1 MMNKLLKT
9 IGACLFLASIV
20 MVSSCQDEVLET
32 SSSNIEKRQVP
43 DIEVVDMGIY
53 VSGTRTG
60 ESMPVLKFKNEQVYE
75 QTLTKVSDMTYEQR
89 LVFFKSLNFEGA
101 FTTLYKADMKLD
113 KIFDIEDENE
123 FLTAYADF
131 KKEYDGVFVYN
142 SENQYD
148 LSPYYSFDDE
158 KAELLGN
165 INGAVIIGNNVRYAD
180 NVECCNKRLSRH
192 WQTSSLRFLR

>member
-1 MMNKLLKT
+1 M
-9 IGACLFLASIV
+9 ASIV

-43 DIEVVDMGIY
+43 
-53 VSGTRTG
+53 
-60 ESMPVLKFKNEQVYE
+60 
-75 QTLTKVSDMTYEQR
+75 
-89 LVFFKSLNFEGA
+89 
-101 FTTLYKADMKLD
+101 
-113 KIFDIEDENE
+113 DIEDENE

-165 INGAVIIGNNVRYAD
+165 ING
-180 NVECCNKRLSRH
+180 
-192 WQTSSLRFLR
+192 Q

>member
-43 DIEVVDMGIY
+43 
-53 VSGTRTG
+53 
-60 ESMPVLKFKNEQVYE
+60 
-75 QTLTKVSDMTYEQR
+75 
-89 LVFFKSLNFEGA
+89 
-101 FTTLYKADMKLD
+101 
-113 KIFDIEDENE
+113 DIEDENE

-165 INGAVIIGNNVRYAD
+165 INGAVIIGNNYGMQIMLQQEA
-180 NVECCNKRLSRH
+180 
-192 WQTSSLRFLR
+192 F

>member
-1 MMNKLLKT
+1 
-9 IGACLFLASIV
+9 
-20 MVSSCQDEVLET
+20 
-32 SSSNIEKRQVP
+32 
-43 DIEVVDMGIY
+43 
-53 VSGTRTG
+53 
-60 ESMPVLKFKNEQVYE
+60 
-75 QTLTKVSDMTYEQR
+75 
-89 LVFFKSLNFEGA
+89 
-101 FTTLYKADMKLD
+101 MKLD

-165 INGAVIIGNNVRYAD
+165 INGAVIIGNNYGMQIMLNVATRGFLGIGKPARYG
-180 NVECCNKRLSRH
+180 
-192 WQTSSLRFLR
+192 F

>member
-43 DIEVVDMGIY
+43 
-53 VSGTRTG
+53 
-60 ESMPVLKFKNEQVYE
+60 
-75 QTLTKVSDMTYEQR
+75 
-89 LVFFKSLNFEGA
+89 
-101 FTTLYKADMKLD
+101 
-113 KIFDIEDENE
+113 DIEDENE

-165 INGAVIIGNNVRYAD
+165 ING
-180 NVECCNKRLSRH
+180 
-192 WQTSSLRFLR
+192 Q

>member
-1 MMNKLLKT
+1 
-9 IGACLFLASIV
+9 

-43 DIEVVDMGIY
+43 
-53 VSGTRTG
+53 
-60 ESMPVLKFKNEQVYE
+60 
-75 QTLTKVSDMTYEQR
+75 
-89 LVFFKSLNFEGA
+89 
-101 FTTLYKADMKLD
+101 
-113 KIFDIEDENE
+113 DIEDENE

-165 INGAVIIGNNVRYAD
+165 ING
-180 NVECCNKRLSRH
+180 
-192 WQTSSLRFLR
+192 Q